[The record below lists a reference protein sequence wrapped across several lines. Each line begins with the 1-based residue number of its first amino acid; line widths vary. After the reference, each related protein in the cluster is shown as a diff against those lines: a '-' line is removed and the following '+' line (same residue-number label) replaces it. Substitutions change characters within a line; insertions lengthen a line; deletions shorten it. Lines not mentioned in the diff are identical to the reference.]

1 MMDFIFQQALHIN
14 DPWFIKSID
23 FNEEQKRLD
32 IHIDF
37 KRGAKF
43 TADGDSEKSYTA
55 YDTVVKTWRHL
66 NFFEHECYLHTR
78 VPRVKNNEGKLRLIS
93 PPWSGVVNGFTLLF
107 EALIMQLARS
117 MPVHNVAK
125 LTGISDYKI
134 WSLLDIYVTKAK
146 EAENLS
152 EVAAIGIDETSIA
165 KGHDYI
171 SLFVDLNE
179 KRVMHVSDGK
189 SNQTVVDFV
198 KAFENK
204 GGVVNNIK
212 DVSCD
217 MSKAFIKGVRENLPD
232 AQITFDKFHIMK
244 IINDGVNK
252 VRQVEAISNP
262 LLKGT
267 RYIFLKNDSNLTE
280 KQKAKKDELSLSK
293 LNLRSVRAMN
303 IRETFQQI
311 YSAETPDEFE
321 LLLNKWYG
329 WITRCQIPQMLSVA
343 KTIKKHWEGI
353 LRWKESQINNGILE
367 GLNSVL
373 QAAKRKAR
381 GYKSAHFKTITYLLT
396 GKLDFSKVNSKIL
409 PT

>member
-37 KRGAKF
+37 KRGTKF
-43 TADGDSEKSYTA
+43 TTDEDSEKSYGA

-66 NFFEHECYLHTR
+66 NFFEHECYLHAR
-78 VPRVKNNEGKLRLIS
+78 VPRVKNNEGKLRLIF
-93 PPWSGVVNGFTLLF
+93 PPWSGAVNGFTLLF
-107 EALIMQLARS
+107 EALIMQLARY

-134 WSLLDIYVTKAK
+134 WSLLDIYVAKAK
-146 EAENLS
+146 ETENFS
-152 EVAAIGIDETSIA
+152 KVAAIGIDETSIA

-189 SNQTVVDFV
+189 SNKTVVDFV
-198 KAFENK
+198 EAFEKK
-204 GGVVNNIK
+204 GGMVNNVK

-217 MSKAFIKGVRENLPD
+217 MSKAFIKGVKENLPD
-232 AQITFDKFHIMK
+232 AQITFDKFHIIK

-252 VRQVEAISNP
+252 VRQEESISNP
-262 LLKGT
+262 LLKGA
-267 RYIFLKNDSNLTE
+267 RYIFLKNDSNLTA
-280 KQKAKKDELSLSK
+280 KQKIKKEELSLSK

-311 YSAETPDEFE
+311 YSATTPEDFE
-321 LLLNKWYG
+321 VLLTKWYG

-343 KTIKKHWEGI
+343 KTIKRHWDGI
-353 LRWKESQINNGILE
+353 LRWKDSQINNGILE

>member
-1 MMDFIFQQALHIN
+1 
-14 DPWFIKSID
+14 
-23 FNEEQKRLD
+23 
-32 IHIDF
+32 
-37 KRGAKF
+37 
-43 TADGDSEKSYTA
+43 
-55 YDTVVKTWRHL
+55 
-66 NFFEHECYLHTR
+66 
-78 VPRVKNNEGKLRLIS
+78 VKNDEGKLRLIL

-107 EALIMQLARS
+107 EVLIMQLAHS

-125 LTGISDYKI
+125 TTGISDYKI
-134 WSLLDIYVTKAK
+134 WSLLDIYVSKAK
-146 EAENLS
+146 EAENFS
-152 EVAAIGIDETSIA
+152 EVSAIGVDETSIA

-198 KAFENK
+198 EAFENK
-204 GGVVNNIK
+204 GGEVNHVK

-217 MSKAFIKGVRENLPD
+217 MSKAFIKGVSENLPD

-252 VRQVEAISNP
+252 VRQEEAISNP

-280 KQKAKKDELSLSK
+280 KQKVKKEELSLSK

-311 YSAETPDEFE
+311 YSAKPPEEFE
-321 LLLNKWYG
+321 LLLTKWYG
-329 WITRCQIPQMLSVA
+329 WIT
-343 KTIKKHWEGI
+343 
-353 LRWKESQINNGILE
+353 
-367 GLNSVL
+367 
-373 QAAKRKAR
+373 
-381 GYKSAHFKTITYLLT
+381 LT
-396 GKLDFSKVNSKIL
+396 WSTFFGH
-409 PT
+409 PG

>member
-37 KRGAKF
+37 KRGTKF
-43 TADGDSEKSYTA
+43 TTDEDSENSYGA

-66 NFFEHECYLHTR
+66 NFFEHECYLHAR
-78 VPRVKNNEGKLRLIS
+78 VPRVKNNEGKLRLIF
-93 PPWSGVVNGFTLLF
+93 PPWSGAINGFTLLF
-107 EALIMQLARS
+107 EALIMQLARY

-134 WSLLDIYVTKAK
+134 WSLLDIYVAKAK
-146 EAENLS
+146 ETENFS
-152 EVAAIGIDETSIA
+152 KVAAIGIDETSIA

-189 SNQTVVDFV
+189 SNKTVVDFV
-198 KAFENK
+198 EAFEKK
-204 GGVVNNIK
+204 GGMVNNVK

-217 MSKAFIKGVRENLPD
+217 MSKAFIKGVKENLPD

-252 VRQVEAISNP
+252 VRQEESISNP
-262 LLKGT
+262 LLKGA
-267 RYIFLKNDSNLTE
+267 RYIFLKNDSNLTA
-280 KQKAKKDELSLSK
+280 KQKIKKEELSLSK

-311 YSAETPDEFE
+311 YSATTPEDFE
-321 LLLNKWYG
+321 VLLTKWYG

-343 KTIKKHWEGI
+343 KTIKRHWDGI
-353 LRWKESQINNGILE
+353 LRWKDSQINNGILE